1 MKRIPGVV
9 VGLVKD
15 LQDPKGQGRI
25 RVDYPWLPEE
35 QRSGWASLSTPLA
48 GKDRG
53 LFFMP
58 EPDDEVLV
66 AFHQGDFCHA
76 FIVGFLWN
84 GVDKPP
90 ESKPGKRL
98 LVTPGNH
105 RLLFDDDDPKKIELT
120 GASGHKVTIDGDTI
134 TLQMKQGKTK
144 VTLTETS
151 VKLEGGGRSLALD
164 GGKVQ
169 IT

>member
-25 RVDYPWLPEE
+25 EVQFPWLPND
-35 QRSGWASLSTPLA
+35 QRSGWAVLSTPLA

-58 EPDDEVLV
+58 EQNDEVLV
-66 AFHQGDFCHA
+66 AFHHGDFSQP

-90 ESKPGKRL
+90 ENRPGKRL

-105 RLLFDDDDPKKIELT
+105 RMLFDDDDPKKIEIT
-120 GASGHKVTIDGDTI
+120 GASGHKVVIDGDTI
-134 TLQMKQGKTK
+134 TLQMKQGQTK
-144 VTLTETS
+144 VTLTESS

-164 GGKVQ
+164 VGKVQ